1 MDKNRDIF
9 VLSFVSVIVQLWSRN
24 TGKYKEGIHE
34 PEPAVW
40 KTRLRTALNKLPDIE
55 EIQEKTQLDIPEPYR
70 VYKLHPKKSKRP
82 R

>member
-1 MDKNRDIF
+1 M
-9 VLSFVSVIVQLWSRN
+9 
-24 TGKYKEGIHE
+24 

-70 VYKLHPKKSKRP
+70 VYRLLPKKSKFP
-82 R
+82 GKFTHNFKNAYTQNQVCS